1 MYKEYAG
8 ESKIG
13 TGAMT
18 AAKNKVFIVIG
29 NFYLVGVI
37 KIWQR
42 WGDEKIFGWW
52 GKGFHSVTKV
62 RESQEVC

>member
-18 AAKNKVFIVIG
+18 AAKNKVFIVITWKFLFSG
-29 NFYLVGVI
+29 GDKNLVKMGGWENFWLVG
-37 KIWQR
+37 QR
-42 WGDEKIFGWW
+42 FPLG
-52 GKGFHSVTKV
+52 H
-62 RESQEVC
+62 ES